1 MTTIPNLVIYIV
13 YIILVALVNALMTS
27 KYGREW
33 ARHEWARWAMGI
45 GNVLLLSLCVLLLVD
60 GDALE
65 AWAVVASGFVVAGG
79 VKGYRHI
86 IDENNSHNEQMNEA
100 RQAIDR
106 ELGE

>member
-45 GNVLLLSLCVLLLVD
+45 AGVLALSLGVLLLVD
-60 GDALE
+60 VTPLE
-65 AWAVVASGFVVAGG
+65 AWALITCGFIVAGA
-79 VKGYRHI
+79 VKGWRHVSDDI
-86 IDENNSHNEQMNEA
+86 RNYNDMVEGILRDDE
-100 RQAIDR
+100 
-106 ELGE
+106 